1 MCFTV
6 GLTLATRPK
15 SKSFHQNN
23 TKCERDASF
32 QGVID
37 GVVKRS
43 ARAEPPVLSRLAGEK
58 DYLLVL
64 RSFMREAA
72 GSDRQHE

>member
-1 MCFTV
+1 MCV
-6 GLTLATRPK
+6 
-15 SKSFHQNN
+15 
-23 TKCERDASF
+23 
-32 QGVID
+32 
-37 GVVKRS
+37 VVKRS